1 MWNEGSHWSSWAS
14 AGGQNP
20 ASLTREGIE
29 RVDFYKKHDWISQL
43 CCPLPPLASQ
53 QVLFLAGSWSC
64 QGPEMCF
71 WSYIPGGFAF
81 LSQASVDFAAG
92 HLSPLRS
99 SSQSWT
105 VLTLRVAA
113 CVCVCVCLC
122 VSVCLFFF
130 NLCFPSLKCWDLGGV
145 SFRKPSLANVHDH
158 SLLLMLTHCLHFLL
172 LGICLLCAR
181 LGPGEELVG
190 KTCRWGTCIQMVKQ
204 LFDTAGPLHVGHLR
218 CQKHRGVLFKKLKTA
233 ILSDW
238 ASVSLTGFG

>member
-43 CCPLPPLASQ
+43 CCRLPPLASH
-53 QVLFLAGSWSC
+53 QVLLLAGSWSC

-81 LSQASVDFAAG
+81 LSQASVGFAAG
-92 HLSPLRS
+92 HLSPLR

-113 CVCVCVCLC
+113 CVCLSVCPSVFFFFFLICAFPLWNAGILVVSHSGNPVWPTSLITLSCLC
-122 VSVCLFFF
+122 SPTAYTSFF
-130 NLCFPSLKCWDLGGV
+130 
-145 SFRKPSLANVHDH
+145 LASAYFV
-158 SLLLMLTHCLHFLL
+158 
-172 LGICLLCAR
+172 
-181 LGPGEELVG
+181 PG
-190 KTCRWGTCIQMVKQ
+190 
-204 LFDTAGPLHVGHLR
+204 
-218 CQKHRGVLFKKLKTA
+218 
-233 ILSDW
+233 
-238 ASVSLTGFG
+238 